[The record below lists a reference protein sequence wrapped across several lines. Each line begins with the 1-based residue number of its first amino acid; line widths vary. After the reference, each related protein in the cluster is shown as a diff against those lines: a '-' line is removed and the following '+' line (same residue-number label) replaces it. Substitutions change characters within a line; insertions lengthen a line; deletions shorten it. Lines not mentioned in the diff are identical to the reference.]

1 MSIVNCV
8 KGDHTHAI
16 PGVEML
22 GHLFDT
28 ILTFCYFW
36 LSFVMQ
42 NHAII
47 VAAGRGHRFGGL
59 KQFYTF
65 RGRPLL
71 WHALEAFEANR
82 NVHAITVVVPR
93 NKIRYLWREI
103 EHGKL
108 KKVCSLVSGGPR
120 RQDSVLN
127 GLNTIKARS
136 GIAIIHDGVRPVVS
150 DKLVNRGIRLC
161 TKYKAVI
168 FGSTVS
174 DTLKEVKNHVV
185 IRTVP
190 RTRLVLIQTPQFFDI
205 NLLKNAYRK
214 ADLTIEYT
222 DDAALLEDLGIP
234 VYVYQGDRFNIKIT
248 QRIDLRLLNKLV

>member
-1 MSIVNCV
+1 VS
-8 KGDHTHAI
+8 DR
-16 PGVEML
+16 
-22 GHLFDT
+22 

-47 VAAGRGHRFGGL
+47 VAAGKGHRFGGL
-59 KQFYTF
+59 KQFYPF

-71 WHALEAFEANR
+71 WYALDAFETNR
-82 NVHAITVVVPR
+82 NVHAITVVVPQSKTR
-93 NKIRYLWREI
+93 HLKRVI
-103 EHGKL
+103 EQGRM
-108 KKVCSLVSGGPR
+108 KKVCAVVSGGLR

-127 GLNTIKARS
+127 GINTIKSRS

-150 DKLVNRGIRLC
+150 EKLVNRGIRLC
-161 TKYKAVI
+161 TKHKAVI
-168 FGSTVS
+168 FGSPVP

-190 RTRLVLIQTPQFFDI
+190 RTQLYLIQTPQFFDI
-205 NLLKNAYRK
+205 NLIKNAYRE

-234 VYVYQGDRFNIKIT
+234 VYLYQGDRLNIKVT
-248 QRIDLRLLNKLV
+248 QRIDLRLLSKIV

>member
-1 MSIVNCV
+1 MLEETTQ
-8 KGDHTHAI
+8 GI
-16 PGVEML
+16 PGAEMVS
-22 GHLFDT
+22 HVFDA

-47 VAAGRGHRFGGL
+47 VAAGKGQRFGGL

-65 RGRPLL
+65 QGRPLL
-71 WHALEAFEANR
+71 WHALEVFEAHP

-93 NKIRYLWREI
+93 NKIGYLRKEI
-103 EHGKL
+103 EHRRL
-108 KKVCSLVSGGPR
+108 KKVCALVSGGLR

-136 GIAIIHDGVRPVVS
+136 GVAIIHDGVRPVVS

-161 TKYKAVI
+161 TKHKAVI
-168 FGSTVS
+168 FGLPVLDTV
-174 DTLKEVKNHVV
+174 KEVKNHVV
-185 IRTVP
+185 IRTIP
-190 RTRLVLIQTPQFFDI
+190 RIRLFLIQTPQFFDI
-205 NLLKNAYRK
+205 DLIKNAYRK
-214 ADLTIEYT
+214 ADLTVEYT

-248 QRIDLRLLNKLV
+248 QRSDLRLLSKIV